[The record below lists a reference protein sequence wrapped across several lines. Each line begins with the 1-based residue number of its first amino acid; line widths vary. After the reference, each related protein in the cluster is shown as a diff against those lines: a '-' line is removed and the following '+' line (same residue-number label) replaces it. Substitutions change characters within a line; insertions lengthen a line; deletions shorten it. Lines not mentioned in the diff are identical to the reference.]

1 MTTGIRSFLS
11 ERFSDDTKKLTD
23 KQLSEFANF
32 SGAGSGDLVTSF
44 NKRLLNKG
52 FIDNNTNYET
62 SMGANV
68 KSEGFQPNKNANSIM
83 PAIAMQAIVNAKKMG
98 IKNVAEFLANKDN
111 IIRDKTHNQM
121 VNDPMFKRM
130 YPNAIQTI
138 AQLYVDRNNEY
149 KPTE

>member
-1 MTTGIRSFLS
+1 
-11 ERFSDDTKKLTD
+11 
-23 KQLSEFANF
+23 
-32 SGAGSGDLVTSF
+32 
-44 NKRLLNKG
+44 
-52 FIDNNTNYET
+52 
-62 SMGANV
+62 MGANV